1 MQYYLNMQ
9 IQTTEMAV
17 YNSSPS
23 LVKISKEIG
32 DGFLFSFLGNI
43 LLDLSD
49 FFNIGKGLS
58 PQQIIW
64 LAKEIKKDYYYLKP
78 TELKLCFD
86 NAKKGKYGK
95 LYDRLD
101 GMIIYE
107 WIETYLSERTNVVI
121 KQNSND
127 KVEHQRKFDDII
139 LPILKSINLE
149 HIEKPKEVKPKEK
162 LPYHDIHQKW
172 IDLYGKLRTKKS
184 DTSGRFLK
192 RYGMVLDLESYIN
205 YKAEQLFRVKAYLN
219 QRNQDLL

>member
-1 MQYYLNMQ
+1 MQ
-9 IQTTEMAV
+9 IQTPEMAV

-23 LVKISKEIG
+23 LVRISKEVG
-32 DGFLFSFLGNI
+32 EVFLISFLGNI
-43 LLDLSD
+43 LLDLSS

-58 PQQIIW
+58 PEQIVW
-64 LAKEIKKDYYYLKP
+64 LAKEIKKDYFYLKP

-121 KQNSND
+121 KQNANE
-127 KVEHQRKFDDII
+127 KFENQKKFDDII

-149 HIEKPKEVKPKEK
+149 ELQKPKEVKPVEK
-162 LPYHDIHQKW
+162 LPHHDFHQKCMRSFDS
-172 IDLYGKLRTKKS
+172 IRKKHS
-184 DTSGRFLK
+184 DPSGRFIK
-192 RYGMVLDLESYIN
+192 RFGKFINLEQFIEI
-205 YKAEQLFRVKAYLN
+205 KAEQLIRVTN
-219 QRNQDLL
+219 LLKDRKKHIL

>member
-1 MQYYLNMQ
+1 
-9 IQTTEMAV
+9 MAV

-23 LVKISKEIG
+23 LIKIAKEVSEQFAI
-32 DGFLFSFLGNI
+32 SFLNMI

-58 PQQIIW
+58 PQQILW
-64 LAKEIKKDYYYLKP
+64 LSKEIKKDYYYLKP

-127 KVEHQRKFDDII
+127 KIENQKKFDNII

-149 HIEKPKEVKPKEK
+149 ELNKPKEVKPPEK
-162 LPYHDIHQKW
+162 LPHHDFHQKCMRSF
-172 IDLYGKLRTKKS
+172 DLIRRNYGDK
-184 DTSGRFLK
+184 SGRFIK
-192 RYGMVLDLESYIN
+192 RFGKMIN
-205 YKAEQLFRVKAYLN
+205 IEEFIEIKVEQLIRVSKLLED
-219 QRNQDLL
+219 RNKDIL